1 MKGDPDMKRFVR
13 SLFAVLMVLL
23 LFVGCSEPQEENE
36 EPSAPNR
43 NAVLKAV
50 LKGETEFYNFYQKTS
65 MSVNAL
71 PTLYDGKLRI
81 VEFTV
86 LDMDGDGVSEAVFQ
100 LGKGEDD
107 YFGFL
112 VLHVGQERATGYEF
126 SYRSLI
132 ELKADGTHTS
142 SSGAAYSYTYRLAFD
157 AKGLGYHHIQL
168 DISDEEQ
175 DAKKDADWCD
185 FTEAEID
192 RLLG

>member
-1 MKGDPDMKRFVR
+1 MKRFVR
-13 SLFAVLMVLL
+13 CLFAVLMVLL
-23 LFVGCSEPQEENE
+23 LLVGCTDPQKKNE
-36 EPSAPNR
+36 EPSAPNE
-43 NAVLKAV
+43 NAALKAV

-112 VLHVGQERATGYEF
+112 VLHVGQERVTGYEIT
-126 SYRSLI
+126 YRGLI
-132 ELKADGTHTS
+132 ALKADGTHTG
-142 SSGAAYSYTYRLAFD
+142 SSGAAYSYTYRIAFD
-157 AKGLGYHHIQL
+157 AEGLGYHHIQL

-175 DAKKDADWCD
+175 NAKKDADWCD
-185 FTEAEID
+185 FTDAEIE